1 MVRGERNAE
10 DRLGGPGLRAS
21 PQQERARGAVEPA
34 LAASRV
40 GVSSLLAAGTCLAAR
55 AALRAL
61 QQEQAHGAP
70 SRGQGL
76 LPLRGGPEP
85 SIGPGI
91 FLGAVSYL
99 VHWLFSQP

>member
-1 MVRGERNAE
+1 
-10 DRLGGPGLRAS
+10 
-21 PQQERARGAVEPA
+21 VEPA

-40 GVSSLLAAGTCLAAR
+40 VVVVVVVVFVGVSSLLAAGACLAAR